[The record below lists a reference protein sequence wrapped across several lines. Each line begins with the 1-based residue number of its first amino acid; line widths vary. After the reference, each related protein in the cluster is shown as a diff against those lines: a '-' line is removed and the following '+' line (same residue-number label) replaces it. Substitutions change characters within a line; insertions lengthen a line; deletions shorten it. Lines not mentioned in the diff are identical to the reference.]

1 MIARA
6 FQPLSILVILL
17 TLGVILA
24 LFWFKEEASP
34 NSAESRKKA
43 PQQNLRPS
51 AMAPITPALAVPAD
65 AAPVAPADPAPPA
78 TEVPRADG
86 KRELQAYRFVVRGG
100 VVSLDG
106 NQRIVGDFHRRRGP
120 QAWMPG
126 MWCVRL
132 LDANMRV
139 LAEETAN
146 APDEACVVLDP
157 NNLDANG
164 KPQATQFSGAGED
177 AMLQVRLP
185 PNPEAK
191 WLKVYRLSGME
202 RADWNT
208 EPMGQLL
215 TSISLP

>member
-1 MIARA
+1 MIWRDSCPRIVALA
-6 FQPLSILVILL
+6 LLVIAMLL
-17 TLGVILA
+17 VWL
-24 LFWFKEEASP
+24 WPRQE
-34 NSAESRKKA
+34 KK
-43 PQQNLRPS
+43 
-51 AMAPITPALAVPAD
+51 VPASSQVGKPEQQAGSVKAAAIA
-65 AAPVAPADPAPPA
+65 AAPVVPEPAPPPVVEA
-78 TEVPRADG
+78 VRADG
-86 KRELQAYRFVVRGG
+86 KRELQAYRIAVRGG

-106 NQRIVGDFHRRRGP
+106 QERIAGDFHRRRAP

-146 APDEACVVLDP
+146 APDERCVVLDP
-157 NNLDANG
+157 QNLGANG
-164 KPQATQFSGAGED
+164 KPQATQFAGAGED

-185 PNPEAK
+185 PNPDAK
-191 WLKVYRLSGME
+191 WLKVYRLSSMQ

-215 TSISLP
+215 AALSLP